1 MDHISPTQINM
12 YLRCPA
18 SYYYRYVCGMVLPPK
33 SALTKGRA
41 VHKGQEHNYR
51 QKIESYQDL
60 PLHEVKEV
68 TAAAFEAEQDLT
80 EFEPDEKPGQVKDE
94 AVTLAALYHQEVA
107 PKTQP
112 FLVEEKVEVPLAGT
126 TLLGFIDLLDNRG
139 YIHDTKTASRTPSED
154 SAAKNLQLSAY
165 SLAHR
170 YLMGIPEA
178 GVRLDY
184 LVQARNPKVVTLEA
198 KRTERDIQR
207 FTAIAERVVAAI
219 NAGVFYP
226 NPDNFLCSEK
236 HCGYWK
242 ICHQDF

>member
-1 MDHISPTQINM
+1 MDHISVTQINM

-18 SYYYRYVCGMVLPPK
+18 SYYYRYVCGIILPPK

-41 VHKGQEHNYR
+41 VHKGQEYNYR

-68 TAAAFEAEQDLT
+68 TATAFEAEQDNT
-80 EFEPDEKPGQVKDE
+80 EFEQGEEPGRVKDE
-94 AVTLAALYHQEVA
+94 AVTLAALYHQEIA

-112 FLVEEKVEVPLAGT
+112 LLVEEKVEVPFAET
-126 TLLGFIDLLDNRG
+126 TLLGFIDLLDNKG
-139 YIHDTKTASRTPSED
+139 YIHDTKTASKTPSED
-154 SAAKNLQLSAY
+154 SADKSLQLSAY

-170 YLMGIPEA
+170 YLMGVPET

-184 LVQARNPKVVTLEA
+184 LVQTKPPKVVTLEA
-198 KRTERDIQR
+198 RRTERDIQR
-207 FTAIAERVVAAI
+207 FIAIAERVIAAI
-219 NAGVFYP
+219 SAEMFYP

-242 ICHQDF
+242 MCHQDF